1 PTSSLFTDMRHR
13 NSGKILDR
21 KKGPREALLRN
32 LATSIIL
39 FEKVKTT
46 KAKAKAV
53 RPLVERMITAGKD
66 GGLSSRRKLTSV
78 LYSENA
84 TKKVMEELGP
94 RYKDRAGGYT
104 RITNLI
110 RREGDGAEMVQ
121 IELV

>member
-1 PTSSLFTDMRHR
+1 MRHR
-13 NSGKILDR
+13 NTGKILDR

-32 LATSIIL
+32 LATSIVL

-53 RPLVERMITAGKD
+53 RPLVERMITAGKK
-66 GGLSSRRKLTSV
+66 GGLTGRRKLSSFF
-78 LYSENA
+78 YSENA
-84 TKKVMEELGP
+84 AKKVIEELGP
-94 RYKDRAGGYT
+94 RYMNRPGGYT
-104 RITNLI
+104 RITNLS

>member
-1 PTSSLFTDMRHR
+1 MRHR

-32 LATSIIL
+32 LATSIVL

-46 KAKAKAV
+46 RAKAKAV
-53 RPLVERMITAGKD
+53 RPLVERMITTGKA
-66 GGLSSRRKLTSV
+66 GGLVSRRKLSSFF
-78 LYSENA
+78 YSENA
-84 TKKVMEELGP
+84 AKKVLEELGP

-104 RITNLI
+104 RITNLV

>member
-1 PTSSLFTDMRHR
+1 MRHR

-32 LATSIIL
+32 LATSIVL

-46 KAKAKAV
+46 RAKAKAV
-53 RPLVERMITAGKD
+53 CPLVERMITTGKT
-66 GGLSSRRKLTSV
+66 GGLVGRRKLSSFF
-78 LYSENA
+78 YSENA
-84 TKKVMEELGP
+84 AKKVIEELGP
-94 RYKDRAGGYT
+94 RYKNRAGGYT
-104 RITNLI
+104 RITNLV